1 MIIKVFRMII
11 MMVRMIMTMTAMT
24 MTITI
29 SAKHCLPYFL
39 VMKMM
44 IMITMTMPINIKVI
58 VVMLLGIHLDGHEDN
73 VYGDVDDDDDDAPL
87 LMTRMMVVRV
97 IVSISPLYSLYN
109 IESSSCPPWSLPSK
123 KTTLIIIIILST
135 YPFGLFLSWEETN
148 LLKLIC
154 SSISPSP
161 SLKSHLSK
169 VYF

>member
-44 IMITMTMPINIKVI
+44 IMITMTMPIDIKVI

-73 VYGDVDDDDDDAPL
+73 VYGDVDNDDDAPL
-87 LMTRMMVVRV
+87 LMT
-97 IVSISPLYSLYN
+97 LYN
-109 IESSSCPPWSLPSK
+109 IESSSCPPLSLSSK
-123 KTTLIIIIILST
+123 KIL
-135 YPFGLFLSWEETN
+135 
-148 LLKLIC
+148 
-154 SSISPSP
+154 
-161 SLKSHLSK
+161 
-169 VYF
+169 

>member
-1 MIIKVFRMII
+1 
-11 MMVRMIMTMTAMT
+11 MTMTAMT

-73 VYGDVDDDDDDAPL
+73 VYGDVDDNDDDAPL
-87 LMTRMMVVRV
+87 LMTRVMVVRV
-97 IVSISPLYSLYN
+97 IVSISPLYSMYN
-109 IESSSCPPWSLPSK
+109 IEYSSCPPLSLSSK
-123 KTTLIIIIILST
+123 KTTLLNLIILPT
-135 YPFGLFLSWEETN
+135 YPSVGLFLPWEEKN

-154 SSISPSP
+154 SSISSPSP